1 MGAPGLCIVIVNYRT
16 ARLATRCLDSLA
28 AERARLPGM
37 RVIVV
42 DNASGDGSAQALE
55 RKIRDSAWT
64 EWTTVLALAENGGF
78 ATGNNAGL
86 IEARRRGWTFDR
98 VLLLNPDTVVYPG
111 ALRALADF
119 MERTPRAGIAGASL
133 ENLEGSRERSAHNAP
148 TPLGELEAGARLGL
162 LTRLLARRAVS
173 PPVRASAHEC
183 DWVSG
188 ACMLIRREVLERV
201 GLLDEGFFLYFEEVD
216 FCTRTRQAGWS
227 VWFVPQARV
236 IHLEGAATGI
246 RAHENRRPA
255 YWFASR
261 RRYFVKHFGVRGLV
275 AADVLWSAGRASL
288 ALRRLLRL
296 GRGGATQDPRAF
308 AWDLLWGDARAVLS
322 GQVAV
327 TDKSR
332 ALA

>member
-1 MGAPGLCIVIVNYRT
+1 MSAPGLCIVIVNYRT
-16 ARLATRCLDSLA
+16 ARLAARCLDSLA

-42 DNASGDGSAQALE
+42 DNASGDGSAEALE
-55 RKIRDSAWT
+55 RKLRDSAWT
-64 EWTTVLALAENGGF
+64 EWTTVVSLAGNGGF
-78 ATGNNAGL
+78 AAGNNAGL
-86 IEARRRGWTFDR
+86 LEARRRGWTFDC

-133 ENLEGSRERSAHNAP
+133 ENLEGRRECSAHNAP
-148 TPLGELEAGARLGL
+148 TPLGELEAGARLGP
-162 LTRLLARRAVS
+162 LTRLLARHAVS
-173 PPVRASAHEC
+173 PPARATAHEC

-216 FCTRTRQAGWS
+216 LCTRTRQAGWS

-261 RRYFVKHFGVRGLV
+261 RRYFLKHFGIAGLI
-275 AADVLWSAGRASL
+275 AADLLWAAGRASL

-296 GRGGATQDPRAF
+296 GRGGATRDPRGF
-308 AWDLLWGDARAVLS
+308 ARDLLWGDACAVLS
-322 GQVAV
+322 GQLAV
-327 TDKSR
+327 TGKSR